1 MDIDDYQQQS
11 ASSDILPPDEYTL
24 PLLGLAGEIGT
35 LAAELKKQQRDALG
49 YRGFR
54 DEVREE
60 LGDLMWYAAALARRC
75 NLDLGQVLAEN
86 LHKTQER
93 YNRPPTPPPHDLFD
107 EEFPAH
113 EQFPRQ
119 IAITFVETVV
129 DRTDQGADPVPVVRI
144 YRGASAVGDPLD
156 DNSDDNDDYRY
167 HDAMHL
173 AHVAVLGWSPTMRG
187 LLDVKRRSRP
197 DVNRIEDGGRASV
210 IEEGLAAYVFSV
222 AAEHSFFA
230 TTDHVPADLIKA
242 CQKMTAHLEVS
253 RRNSAD
259 WEYAILAG
267 YAMLRALREYHG
279 GTVHA
284 DLRTRTLT
292 FTPPTPPSHPSGRL
306 VLKPGTVVVFE
317 GLDKAGKST
326 QRDLLESVLDDAS
339 TTFAHM
345 PSGFTDFSGRL
356 YRLLETRPP
365 ARSLARQLAHLSCH
379 SDSIEAL
386 LDATQRGALILD
398 RWWWSTLAY
407 GWYAN
412 PVAAGISQDAFRSLI
427 NQIWSPIHA
436 DVVFVFLHPHLPDD
450 NNVQGVLAGYE
461 ALAAADPDHVVVVD
475 PMSESDTHDFI
486 VAELRRRG
494 LVDSAEI

>member
-1 MDIDDYQQQS
+1 MDINDYQQKS
-11 ASSDILPPDEYTL
+11 ADSDVLPADEYTL

-35 LAAELKKQQRDALG
+35 LAAELKKQQRDQLG
-49 YRGFR
+49 YIGFE

-60 LGDLMWYAAALARRC
+60 LGDLMWYVAALARRC
-75 NLDLGQVLAEN
+75 NLDLGQILAEN

-93 YNRPPTPPPHDLFD
+93 YNRPSTPPPHDLFD
-107 EEFPAH
+107 EEFAAH

-119 IAITFVETVV
+119 IDITFIETVA
-129 DRTDQGADPVPVVRI
+129 DRTDRGADPVPVVRI
-144 YRGASAVGDPLD
+144 CRGASTVGDPLD

-173 AHVAVLGWSPTMRG
+173 AHMAVLGWSPTMRA
-187 LLDVKRRSRP
+187 LLDVKRRSSP
-197 DVNRIEDGGRASV
+197 DTNRIQDGGRASA
-210 IEEGLAAYVFSV
+210 IEEGLTAYVFSV
-222 AAEHSFFA
+222 AAEHNFFA
-230 TTDHVPADLIKA
+230 TTNRVPADVIKA
-242 CQKMTAHLEVS
+242 CQRMTAHLEVS

-267 YAMLRALREYHG
+267 YNMFRALREHRG

-292 FTPPTPPSHPSGRL
+292 FTPPTVPSRPARDL

-326 QRDLLESVLDDAS
+326 QRDLLESVLDDTS

-345 PSGFTDFSGRL
+345 PSGFTDFTRRL
-356 YRLLETRPP
+356 YRLLETQPP
-365 ARSLARQLAHLSCH
+365 TRTLARQLAHLSCH
-379 SDSIEAL
+379 SDSIAEL
-386 LDATQRGALILD
+386 FDATKRGALVLD

-412 PVAAGISQDAFRSLI
+412 PNSLGISEATFRSLI
-427 NQIWSPIHA
+427 EQIWAPIRA

-450 NNVQGVLAGYE
+450 NNAPGVQAGYE
-461 ALAAADPDHVVVVD
+461 ALADDPDHVVIIE

-486 VAELRRRG
+486 VAELRRRR
-494 LVDSAEI
+494 LIDSVGS